1 MSREPDVGHL
11 LGTEPQVRLAD
22 VDPELFAG
30 LTAGE
35 LADARPLAVAR
46 TVTLKRGRWD
56 PAGLSGLDPEGSL
69 GLLVLDGVLLRSVTV
84 ASDPRSEL
92 VGPGDVIRPWEREE
106 LASVPFE
113 VRWDV
118 ARPARLAVLDE
129 RFVALAG
136 RWPKLTL
143 AIVGRLVRR
152 SRSLTVQLAIA
163 DLRRVEERLMLFFWH
178 VADRWGHVGPDGVTV
193 PLPVTHEVL
202 AQLVCA
208 QRPTVTSALKRLAAE
223 GKLQRKRDRT
233 WLLAPEPPAPARR
246 RAA

>member
-1 MSREPDVGHL
+1 VSRAPDIGHL
-11 LGTEPQVRLAD
+11 LDGERQVRLAD

-35 LADARPLAVAR
+35 LADARPRAVAR
-46 TVTLKRGRWD
+46 MVMLERGPWEPD
-56 PAGLSGLDPEGSL
+56 GLSGLDPEGSL
-69 GLLVLDGVLLRSVTV
+69 GLLVLDGLVLRSVVV
-84 ASDPRSEL
+84 ANDPRSEL
-92 VGPGDVIRPWEREE
+92 VGPGDLIRPWEQDE
-106 LASVPFE
+106 LASVPVE
-113 VRWDV
+113 VRWEV
-118 ARPARLAVLDE
+118 ALSARLAVLDE
-129 RFVALAG
+129 RFVALAC

-178 VADRWGHVGPDGVTV
+178 VADRWGRVGPDGVTV

-208 QRPTVTSALKRLAAE
+208 QRPTVTTALKRLAAE
-223 GKLQRKRDRT
+223 GQLQRNRDRT
-233 WLLAPEPPAPARR
+233 WLLVRKPPAPARR

>member
-1 MSREPDVGHL
+1 MSRAPDIGHL
-11 LGTEPQVRLAD
+11 LDGERQVRLAD
-22 VDPELFAG
+22 VDPELFAR
-30 LTAGE
+30 LTPGE
-35 LADARPLAVAR
+35 LADARPRAVAR
-46 TVTLKRGRWD
+46 MVTLERGPWD

-69 GLLVLDGVLLRSVTV
+69 GLLVLDGLILRSVVV
-84 ASDPRSEL
+84 ANDPRSEL
-92 VGPGDVIRPWEREE
+92 MGPGDVIRPWEREE

-118 ARPARLAVLDE
+118 ARRARLAVLDE
-129 RFVALAG
+129 RFVALSC

-178 VADRWGHVGPDGVTV
+178 VADRWGRVGPDGVTV

-208 QRPTVTSALKRLAAE
+208 QRPTVTTALKRLAAE
-223 GKLQRKRDRT
+223 GQLHRNPDRT
-233 WLLAPEPPAPARR
+233 WLLARKPPTPARR
-246 RAA
+246 PAA